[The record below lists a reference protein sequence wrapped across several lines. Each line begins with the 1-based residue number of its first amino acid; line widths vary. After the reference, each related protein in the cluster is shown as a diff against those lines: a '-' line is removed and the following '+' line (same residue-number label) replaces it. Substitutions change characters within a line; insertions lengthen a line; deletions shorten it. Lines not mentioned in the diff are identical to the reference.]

1 MAIAIV
7 GLICIGVAGLA
18 LVLATRPA
26 NNPAEQAVA
35 VASPVAPQP
44 TFTPSPTITPI
55 PPTPTDTPLP
65 TPTPTLVVN
74 PNAQEVADD
83 ARPTEVPLPSIFGN
97 DGETPSAPEGE
108 AAPVETSVPEGV
120 EAPAAQVSPTNTLV
134 VQSPTA
140 VALAPA
146 GTPPAAST
154 PAQIPLGGGVLPG
167 GNSYLVWA
175 GVGVLLLLIFGLINY
190 LRSPSSGLER

>member
-1 MAIAIV
+1 M
-7 GLICIGVAGLA
+7 
-18 LVLATRPA
+18 
-26 NNPAEQAVA
+26 A
-35 VASPVAPQP
+35 VASPVLPQA

-83 ARPTEVPLPSIFGN
+83 TRPTEVPLPSIFGDDN
-97 DGETPSAPEGE
+97 ETPPAPEGE
-108 AAPVETSVPEGV
+108 AAPVETSVPEGA

-134 VQSPTA
+134 IQSPTA

-146 GTPPAAST
+146 GTPPAGST
-154 PAQIPLGGGVLPG
+154 PAQIPLGGGVLPE

-175 GVGVLLLLIFGLINY
+175 GVSVLLLLIFGLINY

>member
-7 GLICIGVAGLA
+7 GLICIGVAGLG

-35 VASPVAPQP
+35 VVSPVAPQP

-83 ARPTEVPLPSIFGN
+83 ARPTEVPLPSIFGDEAEN
-97 DGETPSAPEGE
+97 TPAAADE
-108 AAPVETSVPEGV
+108 AAPVETPATDGA
-120 EAPAAQVSPTNTLV
+120 EAPAVQITPTSTLV
-134 VQSPTA
+134 IQSPTA
-140 VALAPA
+140 VA
-146 GTPPAAST
+146 GTPSAVST
-154 PAQIPLGGGVLPG
+154 PAQIPLGGGVLPE
-167 GNSYLVWA
+167 GNGFLIWA
-175 GVGVLLLLIFGLINY
+175 GVGVLLLLIFGLLNY
-190 LRSPSSGLER
+190 LRSPSSRLER

>member
-1 MAIAIV
+1 MAIV
-7 GLICIGVAGLA
+7 GLICIGLVGLGT
-18 LVLATRPA
+18 VLSLRPGS
-26 NNPAEQAVA
+26 NPVEQAA
-35 VASPVAPQP
+35 VASPVPLQP

-83 ARPTEVPLPSIFGN
+83 ARPTEVPLPKMFGR
-97 DGETPSAPEGE
+97 DGTETPESGVEGAP
-108 AAPVETSVPEGV
+108 AVPG
-120 EAPAAQVSPTNTLV
+120 EAPAVEVSPTNTLV

-140 VALAPA
+140 VALAPV
-146 GTPPAAST
+146 GTAPAVAP
-154 PAQIPLGGGVLPG
+154 PAQIPQGGGVLPD
-167 GNSYLVWA
+167 GNGFLVWA

-190 LRSPSSGLER
+190 LRSPQV